1 MNIPL
6 ARWSRLVARG
16 GAGLACDK
24 HGVALGAVVLAHA
37 RMDTGSARRFE
48 VRPAREVR
56 QVLTAAYGPL
66 PDSIVLRF
74 QRGLGRAAASIE
86 AGDLCRAG
94 IEAVLLGLPDLTP
107 DAMAKLNDIADLEK
121 GGTAWENEPR
131 IPAGQA
137 GGGQWTTDGGGAPR
151 ADVQPTTNVA
161 AESARPE
168 RSDLPLDDG
177 VFRPGVDRPLLTP
190 VGAQRRTRRRAAD
203 RTDRPKISILYRT
216 YSTV

>member
-24 HGVALGAVVLAHA
+24 HGVALGAVVLARA

-56 QVLTAAYGPL
+56 QVLTAAYGPQ

-94 IEAVLLGLPDLTP
+94 IEAVLLGLPDLRP
-107 DAMAKLNDIADLEK
+107 DAMAKLNEIADLERVGRHGK
-121 GGTAWENEPR
+121 TS
-131 IPAGQA
+131 
-137 GGGQWTTDGGGAPR
+137 R
-151 ADVQPTTNVA
+151 A
-161 AESARPE
+161 
-168 RSDLPLDDG
+168 
-177 VFRPGVDRPLLTP
+177 FRPGRQAAVSGP
-190 VGAQRRTRRRAAD
+190 RTAAARRARMSSPPGMSLQRALAPNGATCRSTMGSFD
-203 RTDRPKISILYRT
+203 LASIGRC
-216 YSTV
+216 